1 MLIQS
6 HWKQQNFIF
15 ECFLKKE
22 SSLLESRLRKI
33 TTIYVKIHYVRF
45 VFIFIIIIFFL
56 ILIRFSH
63 TVTPRKVTTFFAV
76 CFQFTSF
83 LVHDTVPLMMA
94 KQKGHYMKDR
104 YIHQLITPSSYLNND
119 KGSNLISTRI
129 NLISSNVKIIGRHIL
144 IRTFF

>member
-6 HWKQQNFIF
+6 RWKQPNFIF
-15 ECFLKKE
+15 EFFLKKE
-22 SSLLESRLRKI
+22 FLLLKSCLRKI

-45 VFIFIIIIFFL
+45 IFIFIIFFFL
-56 ILIRFSH
+56 TLIRFSH
-63 TVTPRKVTTFFAV
+63 TVTPRKVTTFLPV

-83 LVHDTVPLMMA
+83 LVHDAMPLMMA
-94 KQKGHYMKDR
+94 KQKGHYMKDH
-104 YIHQLITPSSYLNND
+104 YIHQLITPSSCFNNN

-129 NLISSNVKIIGRHIL
+129 NLISGNVKIIGRHIL